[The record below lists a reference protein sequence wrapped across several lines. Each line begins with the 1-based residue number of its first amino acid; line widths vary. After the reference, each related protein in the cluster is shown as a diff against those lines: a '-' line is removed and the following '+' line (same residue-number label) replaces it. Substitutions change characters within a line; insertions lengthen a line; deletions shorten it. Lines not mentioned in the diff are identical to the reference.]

1 MKFARDILLIDF
13 QTTGINIEKD
23 FPLQLSAVLLDKDN
37 LLEKNAFSSFIRHP
51 FSQTTNDRI
60 VQTLGITKEEWM
72 ASPNLKTVIADF
84 ENKFS
89 YNVTLASQNTIN
101 INFLKEC
108 FKRISKEYEYDYHII
123 ELWTLGYLYLS
134 KQNLKKIPTATTLGT
149 YFKIQKEDE
158 RDALANCRYLAE
170 ILRKLVALYL

>member
-23 FPLQLSAVLLDKDN
+23 FPLQLAAVLLDKDN
-37 LLEKNAFSSFIRHP
+37 LLEKKSYSSYIRHP
-51 FSQTTNDRI
+51 FSQENNDRI
-60 VQTLGITKEEWM
+60 VQNLGITKETWM
-72 ASPNLKTVIADF
+72 ASPNLKTVIAEF
-84 ENKFS
+84 EAKFA
-89 YNVTLASQNTIN
+89 YNVTLASQNIIN
-101 INFLKEC
+101 VNFLKEC
-108 FKRISKEYEYDYHII
+108 FRRTAKEYEYDYHII
-123 ELWTLGYLYLS
+123 ELWSLGYLYLS

-170 ILRKLVALYL
+170 ILRKLVALY